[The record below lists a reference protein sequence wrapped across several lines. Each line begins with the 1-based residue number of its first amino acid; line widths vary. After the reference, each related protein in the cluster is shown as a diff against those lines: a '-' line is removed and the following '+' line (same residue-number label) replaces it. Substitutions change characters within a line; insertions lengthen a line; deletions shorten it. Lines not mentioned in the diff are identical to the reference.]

1 MCDVTDAPL
10 PGLDGQIKRD
20 ERGLVHI
27 TGLARWRR
35 CQRDRCRGA
44 VRSDV
49 RDPQFSKCRV
59 RRWRELLELLT
70 PTREQDARVHRPV
83 GRCVERASLRG
94 RVRRQIAVDSLSE
107 LSDCRTR
114 AAASRNH
121 QNEEDTRQRM
131 V

>member
-44 VRSDV
+44 
-49 RDPQFSKCRV
+49 
-59 RRWRELLELLT
+59 
-70 PTREQDARVHRPV
+70 
-83 GRCVERASLRG
+83 
-94 RVRRQIAVDSLSE
+94 
-107 LSDCRTR
+107 
-114 AAASRNH
+114 ASRNH
-121 QNEEDTRQRM
+121 QNEEDPRQRM